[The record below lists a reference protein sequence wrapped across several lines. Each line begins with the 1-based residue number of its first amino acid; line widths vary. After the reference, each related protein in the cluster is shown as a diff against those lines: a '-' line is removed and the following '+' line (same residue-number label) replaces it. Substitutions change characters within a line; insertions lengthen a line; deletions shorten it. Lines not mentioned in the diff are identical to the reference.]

1 MACSIAGARMSG
13 RVFSVSGGLIALSIA
28 ALGCLLAAGCASS
41 GAAKKP
47 PAGLPEPDKFL
58 WDHGNEEMAQKKYSL
73 AVEYYRQLVDTYPQ
87 SPYRASAKLG
97 TGDAYLG
104 EHSPEALV
112 LAANEFREFLSFYPT
127 HPYAYYAQ
135 YKLAMTHFY
144 QMRAPMR
151 DQTETR
157 SAITELQTFLQKY
170 PDSPLVKQAQE
181 SLRLA
186 KDRLDD
192 WDYGVA
198 VEYFHMK
205 WYPGTVDRLRPLID
219 SDPGYTGRDGA
230 YYYLA
235 ESYMAL
241 KPPQSAAALP
251 LYERLVK
258 EFEQSQYL
266 VRAKKRIEEI
276 KAEQAAKAKGSRP

>member
-1 MACSIAGARMSG
+1 MACSIAGARVSG
-13 RVFSVSGGLIALSIA
+13 RVFSRRRGLVRLTLA
-28 ALGCLLAAGCASS
+28 ALLCLVGGACASS
-41 GAAKKP
+41 GAKKP

-58 WDHGNEEMAQKKYSL
+58 YDRGNQAMTQKKYAL
-73 AVEYYRQLVDTYPQ
+73 AVEYFRQLVDTYPQ
-87 SPYRASAKLG
+87 STYRASAKLG
-97 TGDAYLG
+97 VGDAYLG
-104 EHSPEALV
+104 EHSPESLV

-144 QMRAPMR
+144 EMRAPMR

-157 SAITELQTFLQKY
+157 NAIAELQTYLQKY
-170 PDSPLVKQAQE
+170 PDSPLVDEAKKN
-181 SLRLA
+181 LRQA

-198 VEYFHMK
+198 VQYFRMK
-205 WYPGTVDRLRPLID
+205 WYIGAIDRLQPLLKN
-219 SDPGYTGRDGA
+219 DPDYTGRDGV
-230 YYYLA
+230 YFYLA
-235 ESYMAL
+235 ESFMRL

-251 LYERLVK
+251 YYDRIVK
-258 EFEQSQYL
+258 EFEQSEYL
-266 VRAKKRIEEI
+266 ERAKKRIEEI

>member
-1 MACSIAGARMSG
+1 MASSIAGARVSG
-13 RVFSVSGGLIALSIA
+13 RVFTRRSGLVRLTMA
-28 ALGCLLAAGCASS
+28 ALLCLVAGACASS
-41 GAAKKP
+41 GAKKP

-58 WDHGNEEMAQKKYSL
+58 YDRGNEAMTQKKYSL
-73 AVEYYRQLVDTYPQ
+73 AVEYFRQLVDTYPQ
-87 SPYRASAKLG
+87 SLYRASAKLG
-97 TGDAYLG
+97 VGDAYLG

-157 SAITELQTFLQKY
+157 NAIAELQTYLQKY
-170 PDSPLVKQAQE
+170 PESPLVDEAKK
-181 SLRLA
+181 SLREA

-198 VEYFHMK
+198 VQYFRMK
-205 WYPGTVDRLRPLID
+205 WYPGTVDRLQPLIKD
-219 SDPGYTGRDGA
+219 DPGYTGRDGA

-235 ESYMAL
+235 ESFMRL
-241 KPPQSAAALP
+241 KPPQTAAALP
-251 LYERLVK
+251 LYDRIVK

-266 VRAKKRIEEI
+266 DRAKKRIEEI